1 MVEKSFKKAQ
11 RVNVPKLVKTML
23 SSQLSFMSGKK
34 DPMKRIISMS

>member
-1 MVEKSFKKAQ
+1 MAEKSFKKVQ

-23 SSQLSFMSGKK
+23 SSQLSFVLGKE